1 MQTSPLVFYC
11 LFTFM
16 FCLLIIY
23 DFFGFFV
30 FGRHIKID
38 AKSRAPT
45 SETRNTKIAALNP
58 QHTNA
63 TQRHDR
69 TPNPRLTRFYLIFIV
84 CYLLVFLVLI
94 WFRFGWSIAIYL
106 NFPRSICYS
115 LFAGPQPTLL
125 IISSLY
131 RQLPATIQLPIGKQT
146 IQRERKQMNIIFER
160 INGKSLLLFH
170 FVNIFRWQ
178 NARVMKI
185 DVLIREKNGKV
196 ILMIIFSS
204 LIVAISDA

>member
-1 MQTSPLVFYC
+1 MIFSDFLFLVGISRSMPKAE
-11 LFTFM
+11 LQP
-16 FCLLIIY
+16 
-23 DFFGFFV
+23 
-30 FGRHIKID
+30 
-38 AKSRAPT
+38 AKPETQKSQL
-45 SETRNTKIAALNP
+45 STRNTP
-58 QHTNA
+58 
-63 TQRHDR
+63 TQRNDR

-94 WFRFGWSIAIYL
+94 WFRFGWSIAVYL
-106 NFPRSICYS
+106 NFPRSNCYS
-115 LFAGPQPTLL
+115 QFAGPQPTLL